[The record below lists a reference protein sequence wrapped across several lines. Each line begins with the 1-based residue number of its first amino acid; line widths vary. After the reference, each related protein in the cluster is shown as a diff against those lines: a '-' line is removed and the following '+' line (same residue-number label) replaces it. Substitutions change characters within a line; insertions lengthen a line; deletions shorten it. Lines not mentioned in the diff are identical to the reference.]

1 VSIEVNGFALQ
12 GLDRAQQKLE
22 RAARRIA
29 QSGAEA
35 TTPPEGDAAD
45 LSTSMVEVI
54 EAVNLYKANANM
66 VKAEDEM
73 TKRVLNILA

>member
-29 QSGAEA
+29 QS
-35 TTPPEGDAAD
+35 TTPPAGDSGD
-45 LSTSMVEVI
+45 LNTSTVDVI

>member
-1 VSIEVNGFALQ
+1 MPPAG
-12 GLDRAQQKLE
+12 D
-22 RAARRIA
+22 
-29 QSGAEA
+29 SG
-35 TTPPEGDAAD
+35 D
-45 LSTSMVEVI
+45 LNTSMVEVI

>member
-1 VSIEVNGFALQ
+1 VSIEGSGYALQ

-29 QSGAEA
+29 ES
-35 TTPPEGDAAD
+35 TMPPAGDSSD
-45 LSTSMVEVI
+45 LNTSMVDVI